1 MDKLFYLITSTW
13 NVFLISKLKVV
24 LRKKNSE
31 TFFKNYA
38 IMAFLS
44 KKNFDIFFAKL
55 FLIFK
60 QKTIYIY
67 MRVNKIVIMDVKLEN
82 EKSLEKIKRDR
93 IIDAIKLWR
102 SMPEDNK
109 KEAKRAIIKSRMLL
123 YAKENNVQQHLINRF
138 EAFLNPVNKN

>member
-1 MDKLFYLITSTW
+1 
-13 NVFLISKLKVV
+13 
-24 LRKKNSE
+24 
-31 TFFKNYA
+31 
-38 IMAFLS
+38 
-44 KKNFDIFFAKL
+44 
-55 FLIFK
+55 
-60 QKTIYIY
+60 